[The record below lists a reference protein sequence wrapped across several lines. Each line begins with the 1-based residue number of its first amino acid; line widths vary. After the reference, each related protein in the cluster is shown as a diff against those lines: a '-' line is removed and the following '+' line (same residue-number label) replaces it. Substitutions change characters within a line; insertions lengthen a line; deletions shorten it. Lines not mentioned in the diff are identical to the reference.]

1 MKPFAAL
8 LVIDEKKNRRWDC
21 GESVLGRNSQF
32 SRRRLRLPNSHCCS
46 LGWVWAAWELRAAK
60 LIEVVLSRV
69 VLLGE
74 TVSIK
79 IAR

>member
-1 MKPFAAL
+1 M
-8 LVIDEKKNRRWDC
+8 
-21 GESVLGRNSQF
+21 
-32 SRRRLRLPNSHCCS
+32 RLPNSHCCS
-46 LGWVWAAWELRAAK
+46 LGWVWAAWELRAAE

-79 IAR
+79 IAREAGLPSDFEIVDCGIVYCTSTV